1 MKSGVL
7 HDGSIIANQM
17 ILLAG
22 TGAYGT
28 HPLITQRNSLMPA
41 LTLYSCQ
48 HIRFGA
54 EVVYTNHAPAGAFGG
69 NSSFQEFFALESHID
84 EIANRLGMDALALRR
99 KNWIKTGDTY
109 RMGLDLG
116 LGRQGNLNAESCGLP
131 ASPRIVEVQLHLVL
145 KQNHSP
151 ANQDRSSLGI

>member
-28 HPLITQRNSLMPA
+28 HQLIAQRNSLMPA

-48 HIRFGA
+48 HIRCGA

-116 LGRQGNLNAESCGLP
+116 LGSQGKLNVERCWLP
-131 ASPRIVEVQLHLVL
+131 ACLQLVESKLDLAGNRTHISA
-145 KQNHSP
+145 KQGSF
-151 ANQDRSSLGI
+151 